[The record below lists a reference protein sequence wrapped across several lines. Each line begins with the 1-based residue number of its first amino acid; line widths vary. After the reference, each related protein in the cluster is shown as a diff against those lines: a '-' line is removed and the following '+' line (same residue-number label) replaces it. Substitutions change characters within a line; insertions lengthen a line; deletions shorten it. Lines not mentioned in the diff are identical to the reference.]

1 MAKRR
6 KRAAATRKLLIVV
19 LLAVCA
25 VALVLYLKNGG
36 VAPAEETVAQVEIN
50 EVMTSNKGAV
60 PDETGDFP
68 DWVEFYNNTDEKL
81 DISGYGLTDKL
92 ISAAK
97 WTFPEGTVLEPRG
110 YVVVFCSGD
119 ASRGNMHTPF

>member
-6 KRAAATRKLLIVV
+6 RRSSGASKLLIVV

-25 VALVLYLKNGG
+25 VALILYITKGG
-36 VAPAEETVAQVEIN
+36 RAVDTTNLGQVEIN

-68 DWVEFYNNTDEKL
+68 DWIEVYNNTDSDL
-81 DISGYGLTDKL
+81 DISGFGLTDEL
-92 ISAAK
+92 ISRLNEMDMK
-97 WTFPEGTVLEPRG
+97 QKKGML
-110 YVVVFCSGD
+110 
-119 ASRGNMHTPF
+119 